1 MSTPADTQRASWIS
15 VGALAV
21 AAFIF
26 NTTEFA
32 PVGLLNAIGSSFDM
46 TAAQVGPMLTVY
58 AWTVSIM
65 SLPMMLFTRNVE
77 RRLLLKVAIGT
88 LIVSHIVL
96 SLAPNFTI
104 LVISRL
110 GIALAHSVFWSVTA
124 SLAVRLAPGGNR
136 ARALSLLAMGS
147 SLAMVLGIPI
157 GRVLGE
163 SMGWRAT
170 FATIAVVAALIW
182 ILLAKKLPLLPS
194 QNSGSLKS
202 LPILFK
208 RPALV
213 SLYGITALVVTA
225 NFTAYTYIETFV
237 QSVAGFSENT
247 TTWLL
252 LLFGLTGLMGS
263 IFFNVLHTRFAQH
276 LTALAIGS
284 LCICLTLMLLASWT
298 VYTLVIVFALWGL
311 AMLCFGIQMQ
321 SQVIQLAPDAT
332 DVASAMYSAIY
343 NVGIGA
349 GALLGSIVVHYLG
362 SAWVG
367 FVGGFLALI
376 ALLISRITSK
386 RYGEGDPSV
395 PVPVDVLH

>member
-136 ARALSLLAMGS
+136 GRALSLLAMGS

-163 SMGWRAT
+163 NMGWRAT

-247 TTWLL
+247 TTLLL

-276 LTALAIGS
+276 LTAMAIGS

-395 PVPVDVLH
+395 QVPVEVLH

>member
-1 MSTPADTQRASWIS
+1 MSTPADAQQASWIS

-26 NTTEFA
+26 ITTEFA
-32 PVGLLNAIGSSFDM
+32 PVGLLYAIGSSFDM

-58 AWTVSIM
+58 AWTVSLM
-65 SLPMMLFTRNVE
+65 SLPMMLLTRNVE

-96 SLAPNFTI
+96 SLAPNFTMV
-104 LVISRL
+104 VISRI
-110 GIALAHSVFWSVTA
+110 GIALAHAVFWSVTA

-136 ARALSLLAMGS
+136 ARALSLLAMGA

-170 FATIAVVAALIW
+170 FVTIAAVAALIW
-182 ILLAKKLPLLPS
+182 ILLTKKLPLLPS

-213 SLYGITALVVTA
+213 SLYCVTALVVTA

-237 QSVAGFSENT
+237 QSVAGFSEQT
-247 TTWLL
+247 TTWML
-252 LLFGLTGLMGS
+252 LLFGLAGLMGS
-263 IFFNVLHTRFAQH
+263 IFFNTLYTRFANH
-276 LTALAIGS
+276 LTVMAIGS
-284 LCICLTLMLLASWT
+284 LCICLTLMLWASWSI
-298 VYTLVIVFALWGL
+298 YTLVVVFALWGL
-311 AMLCFGIQMQ
+311 AMLCFGILMQ

-332 DVASAMYSAIY
+332 DVASAMHSAIY

-349 GALLGSIVVHYLG
+349 GALLGSIVVHHLG

-367 FVGGFLALI
+367 FVGGFLALC
-376 ALLISRITSK
+376 ALVISRVTSK
-386 RYGEGDPSV
+386 RYGDSEPLPAGSV
-395 PVPVDVLH
+395 EIMH